1 MSHTLYVEPDLGTH
15 RFEVRVGVNERGHKV
30 QADAIARCTLDV
42 DGRQVQA
49 KEGDKDGVSVT
60 LEAADVAALQA
71 LVDAELAGKKM
82 AGKGRIEFWV
92 RDSEIEK
99 DKKGTGPWFHYRELV
114 EASGLSPE
122 RHEPRNPVLPADT
135 IPYAGIQSAVVD
147 AVTAAI
153 A

>member
-1 MSHTLYVEPDLGTH
+1 MSHTLYVDPDTGKH
-15 RFEVRVGVNERGHKV
+15 RFEVRVGVSERGKV
-30 QADAIARCTLDV
+30 QADAIARCVLDV

-49 KEGDKDGVSVT
+49 KEAGKDGVSVT
-60 LEAADVAALQA
+60 LEAADVAAIQA

-92 RDSEIEK
+92 RDSEIEQG
-99 DKKGTGPWFHYRELV
+99 KGTGPWFHYRELV

-122 RHEPRNPVLPADT
+122 RHEARNPVLPADT